1 MLKIEK
7 SKKIIKTI
15 NKMIVNLWKKMNN
28 QIFQSNPTQ
37 KVLKKVPKVWKVK
50 ATIHKK
56 KKNFLQAENVSINFA
71 LQKKFIKRFVQEY
84 NKISIVFS
92 ARIVMK
98 ITTITFIANFVNK
111 FIQIVAKM
119 KMMINGLA
127 AIIAKDGYNLL
138 Y

>member
-1 MLKIEK
+1 
-7 SKKIIKTI
+7 
-15 NKMIVNLWKKMNN
+15 
-28 QIFQSNPTQ
+28 
-37 KVLKKVPKVWKVK
+37 VK